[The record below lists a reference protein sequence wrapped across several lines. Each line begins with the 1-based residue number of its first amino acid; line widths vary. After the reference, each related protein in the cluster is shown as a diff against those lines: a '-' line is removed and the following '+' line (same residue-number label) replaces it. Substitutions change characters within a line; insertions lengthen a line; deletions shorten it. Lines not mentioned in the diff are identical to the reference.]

1 MEITTNEQAK
11 ELIQKWLT
19 ENHHQVSDVKD
30 ENANF
35 HIEIDY
41 PQGTMK
47 RQRLIQPKE
56 YPSMV
61 LILNGVSIAP
71 EHLEKLKKMDSEERE
86 AFYSEIRKEL
96 LFVESSYDIN
106 IDEEG
111 VAKQVQFSY
120 EFYFDALTKTQLFRA
135 LLMNYRTLMYIV
147 TKFNDK
153 FGVPA
158 MSAMP
163 QQHQHEE
170 TSEQLAR
177 V

>member
-1 MEITTNEQAK
+1 MEITTIEQAK
-11 ELIQKWLT
+11 EAINRWLK
-19 ENHHQVSDVKD
+19 ENHHSVSEIKD

-35 HIEIDY
+35 HFEIDY

-47 RQRLIQPKE
+47 RQRIIQPKE
-56 YPSMV
+56 YPSMA
-61 LILNGVSIAP
+61 LLLNGVSIAP
-71 EHLEKLKKMDSEERE
+71 EHLEKLKKMSEDDRE

-96 LFVESSYDIN
+96 LFIESSYDISM
-106 IDEEG
+106 DEEG
-111 VAKQVQFSY
+111 IAKQVQFSY

-153 FGVPA
+153 FGVPVMA
-158 MSAMP
+158 NIPAP
-163 QQHQHEE
+163 QQEE
-170 TSEQLAR
+170 AKMAGH